1 MKRIL
6 ITGAFG
12 QLGEDCSN
20 LLNTNF
26 HVIRTGIRADDED
39 RKLDITSEK
48 SVKDL
53 LNKHAPDI
61 ILNLA
66 AMTNVDGCEKN
77 PERAHKVN
85 HDGVVNLCDGFD
97 GHFIQISTDYVFNG
111 KEGPYLEDDPVD
123 PISVYGKS
131 KLAAEKYLMNSN
143 ISHTIVR
150 ANVLYS
156 YSPATKASFLK
167 WVVESLKDS
176 KEIKVVT
183 DQRNNPTSTSSLS
196 DFISKIALSQTSGL
210 YHYADRGVMSRF
222 EFAEM
227 IAGVFSLDSSLIKP
241 ISTSDLNQIAP
252 RPLKSGLRTQKIKKE
267 LSIYPPEIKES
278 LKSIYDTLKP

>member
-12 QLGEDCSN
+12 QLGEACSN

-48 SVKDL
+48 SVKYILD
-53 LNKHAPDI
+53 KHAPDI

-77 PERAHKVN
+77 PEHAHKVN

-111 KEGPYLEDDPVD
+111 KEGPYLEDDPIN

-131 KLAAEKYLMNSN
+131 KFAAEKYLMNSN

-176 KEIKVVT
+176 KAIKVVS
-183 DQRNNPTSTSSLS
+183 DQWNNPTSTSSLS
-196 DFISKIALSQTSGL
+196 DFINKIALSQTSGL

-227 IAGVFSLDSSLIKP
+227 IASVFSLDSSLIKP
-241 ISTSDLNQIAP
+241 ILTSNLNQIAP

-267 LSIYPPEIKES
+267 LSIYPPKVKDS
-278 LKSIYDTLKP
+278 LKSIYDTLIP

>member
-12 QLGEDCSN
+12 QLGEACSD
-20 LLNTNF
+20 LLSANF
-26 HVIRTGIRADDED
+26 HVIKTGIRADDEGI
-39 RKLDITSEK
+39 KLDIASEK
-48 SVKDL
+48 SVKDFL
-53 LNKHAPDI
+53 DKHTPDI

-66 AMTNVDGCEKN
+66 AMTNVDGCEEN
-77 PERAHKVN
+77 PDRAHKVN
-85 HDGVVNLCDGFD
+85 HDGVVHLCDGFD

-131 KLAAEKYLMNSN
+131 KLAAEKYLLNSN

-156 YSPATKASFLK
+156 YAPATKASFLK

-176 KEIKVVT
+176 KAINVVS
-183 DQRNNPTSTSSLS
+183 DQWNNPTSTNSLS
-196 DFISKIALSQTSGL
+196 DFINKIAWSQTSGL
-210 YHYADRGVMSRF
+210 YHYADRGIMSRF
-222 EFAEM
+222 EFAKT
-227 IAGVFSLDSSLIKP
+227 IASVFDLDSSLIKP
-241 ISTSDLNQIAP
+241 VLTSDLNQIAP
-252 RPLKSGLRTQKIKKE
+252 RPLKSGLRTQKINKE
-267 LSIYPPEIKES
+267 LSIYPPEVKES
-278 LKSIYDTLKP
+278 LKSIYNTLIP